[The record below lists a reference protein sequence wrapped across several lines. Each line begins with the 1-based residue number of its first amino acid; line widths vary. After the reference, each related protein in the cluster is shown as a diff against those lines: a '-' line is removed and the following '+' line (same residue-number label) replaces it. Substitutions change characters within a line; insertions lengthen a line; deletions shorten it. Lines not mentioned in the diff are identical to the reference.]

1 MMAGIK
7 SVGGGQRISLA
18 VQELQFVH
26 IPGVSEIS
34 GIPFYC
40 GARLDL
46 YSLGA
51 RDRNGWHCGG
61 GGGCGCGSSDLD
73 AVSGV
78 NACRP
83 IGVII
88 CTRL

>member
-1 MMAGIK
+1 MARIK

-26 IPGVSEIS
+26 VPAICGGPV
-34 GIPFYC
+34 PFCC

-51 RDRNGWHCGG
+51 RDRNGWRCGG
-61 GGGCGCGSSDLD
+61 GGGCGCGSGDLD

-83 IGVII
+83 VGVII